1 MKNDLLRFV
10 ADNKNN
16 NKAYAKF
23 TKPTAITA
31 GCTPNDLFQ
40 LVYNIREALSH
51 FIDEYDWTK
60 SHLKMIAEATVCWH
74 YCYRNNN
81 LMYGSDNDAY
91 LSNYAKDFYNELAML
106 NQDEFGAKY
115 SKSNKL
121 NCIESDNPDNL
132 LYSYFL
138 TEDMFKLIISKVNE
152 VVTHTLNDG
161 STVENLKDLSDFF
174 NQAIPCWERMKTNPS
189 VFQAQS

>member
-16 NKAYAKF
+16 SKAHAEF
-23 TKPTAITA
+23 EKPTAITA
-31 GCTPNDLFQ
+31 GCTPNDLFR
-40 LVYNIREALSH
+40 LVYNINEALSH

-91 LSNYAKDFYNELAML
+91 LSSYAKDFYNDLINL
-106 NQDEFGAKY
+106 SQNEFGVNY

-121 NCIESDNPDNL
+121 NYFVSVDNNDATCT
-132 LYSYFL
+132 FL

-152 VVTHTLNDG
+152 VVTHTLTDG

-189 VFQAQS
+189 VFQVQS

>member
-23 TKPTAITA
+23 EKPTAITA

-91 LSNYAKDFYNELAML
+91 LSNYAKDFYNELVML
-106 NQDEFGAKY
+106 DHDEFGANH

-121 NCIESDNPDNL
+121 YYVEKEDDGFGV
-132 LYSYFL
+132 FL
-138 TEDMFKLIISKVNE
+138 AEDMFKLIISKVNE

-174 NQAIPCWERMKTNPS
+174 NQAIPCWERMKINPS
-189 VFQAQS
+189 VFQVQS

>member
-16 NKAYAKF
+16 NKAYANF
-23 TKPTAITA
+23 EKPTTIATG

-40 LVYNIREALSH
+40 LVYNVREALSH

-91 LSNYAKDFYNELAML
+91 LSSYAKDFYNELVML
-106 NQDEFGAKY
+106 NHDEFGAKY

-121 NCIESDNPDNL
+121 YYIEKEDDGFSV
-132 LYSYFL
+132 FL
-138 TEDMFKLIISKVNE
+138 TEDMFKMIISKVNE
-152 VVTHTLNDG
+152 VVINTLNDG

-174 NQAIPCWERMKTNPS
+174 NQAIPCWERMKANPS
-189 VFQAQS
+189 VFQVQS